1 MKMEED
7 IEDSSREEFDDSDE
21 MEDDEGSKE

>member
-1 MKMEED
+1 MEED